1 MASFFNFDP
10 REQKMSANTAEA
22 FAPLPNITEPK
33 WWTGTPA
40 ISPELFVIDGNEYRI
55 NGAPLVASKE
65 LAERMQQTFDEVG
78 LVHVINTGLD
88 DLQAMRL
95 IATQVLKN
103 ERQYEGGANP
113 RKIIEKNVYE
123 VGAPLEAW
131 LHYHHEM
138 AYIGSSTKMVSFMA
152 HKMPSE
158 GGHTYVSDNLQA
170 TDALLATEFGQ
181 KLKALG
187 LCYHRN
193 LSDRESF
200 VDRLDIGVYNHWQQ
214 SMLTEDPDEA
224 LAEAQRR
231 GLEAEWG
238 PGRLLKTKFYI
249 SAFEYFPHLDRN
261 LLYSSMA
268 DDSTWFDTWPLVQHL
283 AADERP
289 LKLTFGDGSE
299 MTTEEKQLFI
309 KIYDD
314 YGIPIAWE
322 VGDVA
327 LICNYRFAH
336 GRPAVHLKEGEQ
348 RELGVL
354 IGESFDRLE
363 TYEDKW

>member
-1 MASFFNFDP
+1 MHA
-10 REQKMSANTAEA
+10 TIAEA
-22 FAPLPNITEPK
+22 FAPLPHITEPK
-33 WWTGTPA
+33 WWTGTAA
-40 ISPELFVIDGNEYRI
+40 ISPELFVIDGSDFRV
-55 NGAPLVASKE
+55 NGEPLQPSVE
-65 LAERMQQTFDEVG
+65 LAELMQKTYDAIG

-88 DLQAMRL
+88 GLQAMRL

-113 RKIIEKNVYE
+113 RRIIEKNVYE

-138 AYIGSSTKMVSFMA
+138 AYVGSSTKMVSFMA

-158 GGHTYVSDNLQA
+158 GGYTFVSDNLQA
-170 TDALLATEFGQ
+170 TDAILATPFGQ
-181 KLKALG
+181 KLKDLG
-187 LCYHRN
+187 LCYHRD
-193 LSDRESF
+193 LTDRESF

-214 SMLTEDPDEA
+214 SMLTEDSDEA
-224 LAEAQRR
+224 AAEAQRR
-231 GLEAEWG
+231 GLEVEWA
-238 PGRLLKTKFYI
+238 PNRLLKTRFYI
-249 SAFEYFPHLDRN
+249 SAFEFFPQLDRN

-268 DDSTWFDTWPLVQHL
+268 DDGTWFDTWPLVQHL
-283 AADERP
+283 PDEERP

-299 MTTEEKQLFI
+299 MTPEEKQLFI

-314 YGIPIAWE
+314 YGIPIAWK

-336 GRPAVHLKEGEQ
+336 GRPAVHLKEGEE

-354 IGESFDRLE
+354 IGESFERLQSFD
-363 TYEDKW
+363 DKW

>member
-1 MASFFNFDP
+1 
-10 REQKMSANTAEA
+10 MSVATAEA
-22 FAPLPNITEPK
+22 FAPLNNITEPQ

-40 ISPELFVIDGNEYRI
+40 ISPDRFVIDGSQYRV
-55 NGAPLVASKE
+55 NGEPLVASPE
-65 LAERMQQTFDEVG
+65 LAAHMQRTFDDVG
-78 LVHVINTGLD
+78 LVHVVNTGLD
-88 DLQAMRL
+88 NLQAMRL

-123 VGAPLEAW
+123 VGAPLQAW

-158 GGHTYVSDNLQA
+158 GGYTFVSDNCQA
-170 TDALLATEFGQ
+170 TDALMATPFGQ
-181 KLKALG
+181 KLKELG

-200 VDRLDIGVYNHWQQ
+200 VDRLDEGVYNHWQQ
-214 SMLTEDPDEA
+214 SMLTEDPEEA
-224 LAEAQRR
+224 AAEAISR
-231 GLEAEWG
+231 GLEVEWG
-238 PGRLLKTKFYI
+238 PNRLLKTRFYI
-249 SAFEYFPHLDRN
+249 SAFEYFPQLDRN

-268 DDSTWFDTWPLVQHL
+268 DDGTWFDTWPLVQHL
-283 AADERP
+283 PADERP

-299 MTTEEKQLFI
+299 MTAEEKQLFI

-354 IGESFDRLE
+354 IGESFDRVE
-363 TYEDKW
+363 TLEDKW